1 MSKLEAAKSIWETST
16 KIFDKIEESEKKEWF
31 NSLID
36 ELEENS
42 SINWIKDKR
51 NSMSE
56 EQKEKLYKRNAITI
70 SEFLKR
76 GSPIY
81 QLYNA
86 IVNWVKN
93 TSKHW
98 WKNALKYSF
107 LEQVPCRFFVE
118 LGILDKPKS
127 LDKDKLIEDARKDA
141 KNFNIYLWIC
151 EAVCACI
158 PDAQAAVPFIGIAR
172 HYSKWYR
179 DHWMEVVTQ
188 RINSKKKADIKQQ
201 TNEELADVMGDIES
215 KKNIA

>member
-16 KIFDKIEESEKKEWF
+16 KIFDKIEESKKKEWF

-36 ELEENS
+36 ELEENN

-158 PDAQAAVPFIGIAR
+158 PDAQAAGPFIGIAR

-179 DHWMEVVTQ
+179 DHWIEVVTQ